1 MGQLIRITI
10 GNITIKGELNESPT
24 AEAISRKLPIKGN
37 ANTWGEEIY
46 FEIPV
51 AEKQAP
57 DAREDMDLGE
67 LGYWPVGRALCIF
80 FGPTPVSTDD
90 KPRAASPVNPI
101 GRLIED
107 PSPLRKVKSGTGI
120 LIEAES

>member
-90 KPRAASPVNPI
+90 KPCAASPVNPI